1 MGKILSIVGG
11 TAAIVIGILGLI
23 SWRWSFVE
31 LLKGS
36 VPCFLILG
44 GLIALL
50 AGISEFKD
58 ELSSKKEEE
67 KKPA

>member
-11 TAAIVIGILGLI
+11 TAAIVLGILGLI
-23 SWRWSFVE
+23 GWWWSFLE
-31 LLKGS
+31 LLKGC

-50 AGISEFKD
+50 AGISELKD
-58 ELSSKKEEE
+58 ELSSKKEEA
-67 KKPA
+67 KKAQ